1 MKKIASISLLFLIIF
16 SCSKTEDLL
25 KVDCSHSIGYPTG
38 VTCSGSIC
46 QSDTCNNYLG
56 IWKELFLTKN
66 QMTEQYFNNHITLCK
81 TATYKYANQ
90 GIQFEITYKFSIDWF
105 ETSFEEGFM
114 IWLFP
119 SYFENNPTVNLPG
132 ETLLSKDQ
140 ISNNIN
146 NPFFGYAIH
155 TISPINHLNYSSR
168 QEAINALT
176 HAAGVDD
183 MCANTLSIQYQNI
196 DNPPLGHPILEASA
210 VLNWNENRCVSG
222 IMDLSTDYLKTENYA
237 CLITFC
243 FIKGTQIIQSINLA
257 KPIEKIKQGDRII
270 SFDLNSMKIENDIVE
285 QIDSVKHSDI
295 VRISFNDR
303 TTNNNTYDHP
313 YYVKNKGW
321 CSYKPVLT
329 FQKYNLETK
338 QLLIGDTCL
347 KYKDNR
353 LIEVRINKITETT
366 GEVMTYNIS
375 RLKINKT
382 FFANGILVSNE
393 QN

>member
-1 MKKIASISLLFLIIF
+1 MKKITSISLLFIIIF

-25 KVDCSHSIGYPTG
+25 KVDCSHSSGYPSG

-119 SYFENNPTVNLPG
+119 IYLQNNPTVNLPSG
-132 ETLLSKDQ
+132 TLLSKDQ

-146 NPFFGYAIH
+146 NPFFGYNIH
-155 TISPINHLNYSSR
+155 TISQIDRLKYSSR
-168 QEAINALT
+168 QEAINAMAR
-176 HAAGVDD
+176 AAGVND
-183 MCANTLSIQYQNI
+183 MCASSLSIQYQNI

-210 VLNWNENRCVSG
+210 VLNWDENRCVSG
-222 IMDLSTDYLKTENYA
+222 IMDLSTDYLQTETHV

-243 FIKGTQIIQSINLA
+243 FTRGTQIIQDDNHV
-257 KPIEKIKQGDRII
+257 KPIEKIKPGDKII
-270 SFDLNSMKIENDIVE
+270 SLNPNSMKIENDIVE

-303 TTNNNTYDHP
+303 TTNDNTYDHP

-321 CSYKPVLT
+321 CSYKPSLT
-329 FQKYNLETK
+329 FQKYHLETK

-347 KYKDNR
+347 KYKNNE
-353 LIEVRINKITETT
+353 LIEVRINKITETS

-375 RLKINKT
+375 RLKVNKT

>member
-1 MKKIASISLLFLIIF
+1 MKKITSISLLFLIIF

-25 KVDCSHSIGYPTG
+25 KVDCSHSFGYPPG

-46 QSDTCNNYLG
+46 QSDTCNNYLD

-66 QMTEQYFNNHITLCK
+66 QMTEQYFNNHITLCN
-81 TATYKYANQ
+81 TAVYKYANQ
-90 GIQFEITYKFSIDWF
+90 GIQFEITYKFSVDWF

-114 IWLFP
+114 IWIFP
-119 SYFENNPTVNLPG
+119 SYLQNNPTVNLPG

-140 ISNNIN
+140 ISNIIN

-155 TISPINHLNYSSR
+155 TISPIDHLRYSSK
-168 QEAINALT
+168 QEAIYSMART
-176 HAAGVDD
+176 AGVKD
-183 MCANTLSIQYQNI
+183 MCVSTLSIQYMNI

-210 VLNWNENRCVSG
+210 VLNWDENRCVSG
-222 IMDLSTDYLKTENYA
+222 IMDLSTDYLKTDSLA
-237 CLITFC
+237 CIITFC
-243 FIKGTQIIQSINLA
+243 FTRGTQIIQSINLA
-257 KPIEKIKQGDRII
+257 KPIEKIKPGDRII
-270 SFDLNSMKIENDIVE
+270 SFDMNSMKIGNDIVE
-285 QIDSVKHSDI
+285 QVDSVIHSDI
-295 VRISFNDR
+295 VRITFNDR
-303 TTNNNTYDHP
+303 TINDNTFDHP
-313 YYVKNKGW
+313 YYVKSKGW
-321 CSYKPVLT
+321 CSYEPSLT
-329 FQKYNLETK
+329 FKKYNLQTK

-353 LIEVRINKITETT
+353 LIEVRIHKITETP

>member
-1 MKKIASISLLFLIIF
+1 MKSISLISLLFLVVF
-16 SCSKTEDLL
+16 SCSKTDDIL
-25 KVDCSHSIGYPTG
+25 KVDCSHSFGYPSG

-46 QSDTCNNYLG
+46 QSDTCNIYLG

-66 QMTEQYFNNHITLCK
+66 HMTEQYFNNHITLCK

-114 IWLFP
+114 IWLYP
-119 SYFENNPTVNLPG
+119 SYLQNNPTINLPS

-155 TISPINHLNYSSR
+155 TISPIDHLKYSSR
-168 QEAINALT
+168 QAAINAMAR
-176 HAAGVDD
+176 AAGVND
-183 MCANTLSIQYQNI
+183 MCASSLSIQYQNV
-196 DNPPLGHPILEASA
+196 DNPPLGHPILAASA
-210 VLNWNENRCVSG
+210 VLNWDENRCVSG
-222 IMDLSTDYLKTENYA
+222 EMDLSTDYLQVEKHA
-237 CLITFC
+237 CLIVFC
-243 FIKGTQIIQSINLA
+243 FTRGTQIIQDNDKI
-257 KPIEKIKQGDRII
+257 KPIEKIEPGDKII
-270 SFDLNSMKIENDIVE
+270 SLNLKSMKIENDIVE
-285 QIDSVKHSDI
+285 QIDSIKHGDI

-303 TTNNNTYDHP
+303 TAIESTYDHP

-321 CSYKPVLT
+321 CSYKQSLT
-329 FQKYNLETK
+329 FQHYNLETK

-347 KYKDNR
+347 KYKDNS
-353 LIEVRINKITETT
+353 LIEVRINKITETP

-375 RLKINKT
+375 RLKVNKT
-382 FFANGILVSNE
+382 YFTNGILVSNE